1 MPKILFI
8 SNISK
13 KVNTFSIA
21 SIKAAK
27 QMGLE
32 YFYGANWDN
41 ASEGQIES
49 DEKQYDIKIVNI
61 PLNRSPFSLANY
73 KAYKYLI
80 QYIKDNRIDYIHCN
94 TPVGGLLGR
103 LAGAK
108 SGVKKIIY
116 QAHGFHFYKG
126 APLTHW
132 LLYYPIEKWLAHKTD
147 ALITINKEDYKR
159 ATAKFKLKN
168 QGTVY
173 YVPGVGID
181 YTQYIHD
188 DVARQSKRVELGLNE
203 DDIALISMG
212 DLIARKNYPVAI
224 KAVAKIGNP
233 KVKYFICGKGPDELK
248 LKALVKDLSL
258 EKQVFFL
265 GFRSDI
271 KELLNACDIFV
282 LTSKQ
287 EGLARSLME
296 GMAAGL
302 PCVASK
308 IRGNTD
314 ILDEGKGGYLV
325 DVEDVIGYSEAFN
338 ELVENTEKIK
348 SFGQWNMEKIKDYS
362 IDSISNY
369 IYEIY
374 HTELINEEM

>member
-27 QMGLE
+27 HMGLE

-41 ASEGQIES
+41 AGEEQIEL

-61 PLNRSPFSLANY
+61 PLKRSPFSLSNY
-73 KAYKYLI
+73 RAYKYLI
-80 QYIKDNRIDYIHCN
+80 QFIIDNKIDYIHCN

-103 LAGAK
+103 LAGAR
-108 SGVKKIIY
+108 SRVKKIIY
-116 QAHGFHFYKG
+116 QAHGFHFNKG
-126 APLTHW
+126 APLINW

-147 ALITINKEDYKR
+147 ALITINKEDYER
-159 ATAKFKLKN
+159 ASTKFHLRGNGK
-168 QGTVY
+168 VH

-188 DVARQSKRVELGLNE
+188 DVAKQIKRKELGLKE

-212 DLIARKNYPVAI
+212 DLIARKNYPIAI
-224 KAVAKIGNP
+224 KALSKIGNP
-233 KVKYFICGKGPDELK
+233 KVKYFICGKGPDEQK
-248 LKALVKDLSL
+248 LKALAKELSL

-302 PCVASK
+302 PCIASK
-308 IRGNTD
+308 IRGNID
-314 ILDEGKGGYLV
+314 ILEEGKGGYLIDV
-325 DVEDVIGYSEAFN
+325 DDVVSYSN
-338 ELVENTEKIK
+338 SINDLVENTEKIK
-348 SFGQWNMEKIKDYS
+348 SFGQWNLEKIKDYS
-362 IDSISNY
+362 IDSIVRHIGI
-369 IYEIY
+369 IYESEFIGD
-374 HTELINEEM
+374 